1 MATVA
6 KTHVIAT
13 GALNEIRMIILGRT
27 GTGKSA
33 FGNTILGQE
42 IFPHDSNGDSV
53 TIECTPR
60 TREFDGKRLFVV
72 DTPGFLDT
80 YMPEEKLHTEI
91 SKSYQMTARPG
102 PHVFFIVLDP
112 MARYTPQEYA
122 AFSCVTDI
130 FGSKVV
136 DHTIIIFTN
145 SDRLS
150 QDGKTIEEYLNKLK
164 GGPEHPL
171 NKLLDRFERRYLAV
185 NNRGTPEEKNSVVKT
200 LIHMINEMLVK
211 NGGQV
216 YTNAAFEKLARE
228 IEAAVSQGTYKPF
241 NADGSFALLPQTKAI
256 VIDGYIKRMSNRRT

>member
-1 MATVA
+1 MTTTA
-6 KTHVIAT
+6 KTDVTAT
-13 GALNEIRMIILGRT
+13 GAPNEIRMILLGRT

-42 IFPHDSNGDSV
+42 IFDHDSNGDSV
-53 TIECTPR
+53 TKVCEPG

-80 YMPEEKLHTEI
+80 YMPEEQLHTEI

-130 FGSKVV
+130 FGPKVV
-136 DHTIIIFTN
+136 DYTIIIFTN

-150 QDGKTIEEYLNKLK
+150 QNGKTIDEYLKKLK
-164 GGPEHPL
+164 DGPEHPL
-171 NKLLDRFERRYLAV
+171 NKLLDRFKRRYLAV
-185 NNRGTPEEKNSVVKT
+185 NNRVTPQEKNSVVKT
-200 LIHMINEMLVK
+200 LIHMINELLGTH
-211 NGGQV
+211 GGQV
-216 YTNAAFEKLARE
+216 YTNDAFEKLAHA
-228 IEAAVSQGTYKPF
+228 IETAVSEGTYKPF
-241 NADGSFALLPQTKAI
+241 NADGSFASQPQPEP
-256 VIDGYIKRMSNRRT
+256 